1 MPSDEEFEKMPV
13 RKIGGP
19 VELSSAQENKTEAT
33 SVYDEFPCEEFK
45 QLKITSSAAKKTKTA
60 STKKPKQKAA
70 TTSKTRSTRGRP
82 LPVFPMESDEENSDP
97 PVELAQDV
105 SFADAI
111 QSSSRHKQQ
120 AYSQQNYNFG
130 NTSPFFKFR
139 GFFLIMHLF
148 QNCRRAKIA
157 AKCNS

>member
-19 VELSSAQENKTEAT
+19 VELSSLQDNKTEAT

-70 TTSKTRSTRGRP
+70 TSSKTRSTRGRP
-82 LPVFPMESDEENSDP
+82 VPVFPMESDEENSELQDP
-97 PVELAQDV
+97 PVELAQDISLV
-105 SFADAI
+105 DAI
-111 QSSSRHKQQ
+111 QSSRHKQQ

-130 NTSPFFKFR
+130 NTSLFLNNAPFPEF
-139 GFFLIMHLF
+139 
-148 QNCRRAKIA
+148 
-157 AKCNS
+157 